1 MRHKTDN
8 SEKLLKMSVH
18 IFDNISDSMQAF
30 LQQLGL
36 VFFNE
41 DNVFFV
47 YAPNLDVCGYGLTE
61 KEAQY
66 SFLETFEEFLT
77 FTKQKGTL
85 ESELLRLGWEKLPTA
100 TPSCHQKATFTLFEP
115 FSRLFDYKELE

>member
-1 MRHKTDN
+1 MSDN
-8 SEKLLKMSVH
+8 F
-18 IFDNISDSMQAF
+18 FDNITDSTRLF
-30 LQQLGL
+30 LKQLGL
-36 VFFNE
+36 IFFKE

-47 YAPNLDVCGYGLTE
+47 YAPNLDVYGYGLTE
-61 KEAQY
+61 KEAQH

-100 TPSCHQKATFTLFEP
+100 TPSFHHQATSTLFEP
-115 FSRLFDYKELE
+115 FDSRIFDNNWQTLT